1 MFAFAGASTFPT
13 IQADMKDKAQFPKA
27 VIIAAMIGKVL
38 TNSGETC
45 VYLFSSVHDI
55 PAHVCGGVVSTR

>member
-1 MFAFAGASTFPT
+1 
-13 IQADMKDKAQFPKA
+13 MKDKAQFPKA

>member
-27 VIIAAMIGKVL
+27 VIIAMIGKVL